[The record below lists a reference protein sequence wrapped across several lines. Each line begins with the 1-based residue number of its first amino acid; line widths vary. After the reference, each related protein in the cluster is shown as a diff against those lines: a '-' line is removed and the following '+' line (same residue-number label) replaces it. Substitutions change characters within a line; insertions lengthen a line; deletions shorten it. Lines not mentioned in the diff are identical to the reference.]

1 MAIFIEEEKQ
11 GGGKWF
17 GFGILVI
24 VLVILAVAVYY
35 LFFVSPE
42 LISTVI
48 PANLRVISDVKQLS
62 DFNPTKVLNSPFYK
76 SLKQVIPPPSPAPA
90 GNASPFGVF

>member
-17 GFGILVI
+17 GFGILII
-24 VLVILAVAVYY
+24 VLAILAASIYY

-48 PANLRVISDVKQLS
+48 PANLQVISNVKQLS
-62 DFNPTKVLNSPFYK
+62 DFNPTKVLNSPFYQN
-76 SLKQVIPPPSPAPA
+76 LKIIIQPPSPPPA

>member
-1 MAIFIEEEKQ
+1 MAILIEEEKQ

-17 GFGILVI
+17 GFGILIIILV
-24 VLVILAVAVYY
+24 VLAISVYY

-42 LISTVI
+42 LINTVI
-48 PANLRVISDVKQLS
+48 PAKLQVINDVKQLS

-76 SLKQVIPPPSPAPA
+76 SLKQVIPPPSPPPA